1 MVAELAD
8 SGVNIHIDFSQFRT
22 APQPPP
28 PPPLV
33 SEGADTSSPTPLSPA
48 PAGSPSKA
56 HGKGSKKG
64 NRAAA
69 ASPTPPPPQLQAAQ
83 RTAPQVLAAKLAE
96 KITEANVGYLAMRLA
111 SISRNRIMRGMRASW
126 C

>member
-33 SEGADTSSPTPLSPA
+33 SEGDVPSSPAPLSPA
-48 PAGSPSKA
+48 LGSPSKA
-56 HGKGSKKG
+56 HGKGAKKG
-64 NRAAA
+64 NRASA

-111 SISRNRIMRGMRASW
+111 SIISRNRIMRGMHASW

>member
-33 SEGADTSSPTPLSPA
+33 SEGDVPSSPAPLSPA
-48 PAGSPSKA
+48 PGSPSKA
-56 HGKGSKKG
+56 HGKGAKKG
-64 NRAAA
+64 NRASA
-69 ASPTPPPPQLQAAQ
+69 ASPTPPTTQLQAAQ

-111 SISRNRIMRGMRASW
+111 SIMREP
-126 C
+126 